1 MENNINQVKDS
12 MTNGQWSQA
21 YRQFKNL
28 CEWNR
33 TELITQLSSE
43 NPSQLAWLANKLN
56 DELFKLEL
64 SYTEIA

>member
-28 CEWNR
+28 CEWSR
-33 TELITQLSSE
+33 ERLLTELENE
-43 NPSQLAWLANKLN
+43 NPSRLRWLASKMNE
-56 DELFKLEL
+56 ELFEL
-64 SYTEIA
+64 GK